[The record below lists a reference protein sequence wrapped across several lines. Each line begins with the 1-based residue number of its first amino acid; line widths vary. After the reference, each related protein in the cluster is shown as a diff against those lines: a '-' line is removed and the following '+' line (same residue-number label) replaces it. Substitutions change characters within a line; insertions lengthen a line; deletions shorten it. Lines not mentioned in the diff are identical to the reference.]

1 LNGLAAHRVAIAA
14 KMPQLRGNPNRA
26 AAALRPCQPY
36 GSNRFPRDGAVGTG
50 NAGHRDCHLRS
61 RALEGARRHRSND
74 GFAYCT
80 ALFEQSSRHA
90 QPAHLGIIAV
100 RDKSLDK
107 PLRAAGN
114 IGEGLCNPT
123 SGAGFRGRHD
133 PARILQ
139 APADSRGKMF
149 ELRIG
154 VRHDHESTSLEL
166 RMDIATPEH
175 TPMMQQYLRI
185 KAQHPDVLLFYRMGD
200 FYEMFYDDARRAAE
214 LLDIALTQRGASAGA
229 PIPMAGVPAVTL
241 DSYLAK
247 LVRKGESVAICE
259 QRGDPGKAKGP
270 MEREVVRIVT
280 PGTITDEALLE
291 ERRDNVLASVCAGDG
306 RYGLAWLELSAGR
319 FSVMELE
326 SLAALEAEVERL
338 QPKEILAPDGAQPA
352 LARSLSA
359 ADRPWRARAPWQFDI
374 DSATHA
380 LTEQF
385 RTRDLAGFGCADKPQ
400 AIAAAGALLSFVRE
414 TQKSA
419 LPHLLSITTEERD
432 AALIMD
438 PATRRNLELDESLAG
453 TQELTLAGVFDRTST
468 PMGGRLL
475 RRWLHRPLRDR
486 DILRSRYH
494 AVATLIEQAHYGEF
508 AEPLRAIGD
517 LERIL
522 ARIAL
527 RSARPRDLAQ
537 LRGALAAL
545 PALKQALVTVAE
557 ASLLLKLA
565 AEIGDHRQEHDL
577 LRRSIIDSPP
587 HYLRDGGVIAE
598 GYDAELDE
606 LRALGSNTEQFLLDL
621 EQRERER
628 SGLSSLKLGFNRV
641 QGFYI
646 EVNRSQ
652 ADRVPP
658 EYLRRQTV
666 KSAERFITPE
676 LKSFEDK
683 VLGARDRA
691 LAREK
696 SLYEEVLDR
705 LSAMLPSLQST
716 ATAVAQIDVLAC
728 FAERAAALDCA
739 QPELTAEPTLLI
751 EGGRH
756 PVVERAGREPF
767 IPNDVRF
774 DQSRRMLIITGPNM
788 GGKSTYMRQTA
799 LIVVL
804 AHIGCFVPARRAV
817 LGPIDRIFTR
827 IGASD
832 DLAGGRSTFMLE
844 MTETANI
851 LNNAT
856 AESLVLMDEVGR
868 GTSTFDGLSLA
879 WACAAFIA
887 SKIRAFTLF
896 ATHYFELTSLAS
908 EAPGVVNVHVEAVE
922 HGDRLVFLH
931 SVKEGPANQS
941 YGLQVAA
948 LAGIPK
954 SVTAQ
959 ARRYLTELERERDAL
974 RKHNSPQAELPIFT
988 PAAAPMVSAALTA
1001 LRAADPDTL
1010 SPRAA
1015 LDLLFRLKSLD
1026 RDQS

>member
-1 LNGLAAHRVAIAA
+1 MI
-14 KMPQLRGNPNRA
+14 Q
-26 AAALRPCQPY
+26 
-36 GSNRFPRDGAVGTG
+36 
-50 NAGHRDCHLRS
+50 
-61 RALEGARRHRSND
+61 
-74 GFAYCT
+74 
-80 ALFEQSSRHA
+80 
-90 QPAHLGIIAV
+90 
-100 RDKSLDK
+100 
-107 PLRAAGN
+107 
-114 IGEGLCNPT
+114 NPT
-123 SGAGFRGRHD
+123 NG
-133 PARILQ
+133 P
-139 APADSRGKMF
+139 
-149 ELRIG
+149 EN
-154 VRHDHESTSLEL
+154 
-166 RMDIATPEH
+166 TPDH

-200 FYEMFYDDARRAAE
+200 FYEMFYDDARRAAG

-241 DSYLAK
+241 DTYLAK

-259 QRGDPGKAKGP
+259 QRGIPGKTKGP

-280 PGTITDEALLE
+280 PGTLTDEALLE
-291 ERRDNVLASVCAGDG
+291 ERRDNLLASVCGANG
-306 RYGLAWLELSAGR
+306 RFGLAWLDLSAGR
-319 FSVMELE
+319 FSVMELGG
-326 SLAALEAEVERL
+326 LAALEAEIERL
-338 QPKEILAPDGAQPA
+338 RPAEILAPDGAQPA
-352 LARSLSA
+352 LASSSGPK
-359 ADRPWRARAPWQFDI
+359 DRPWRLRAPWHFDTE
-374 DSATHA
+374 SATRA

-385 RTRDLAGFGCADKPQ
+385 HTRDLAGFGCADKPL
-400 AIAAAGALLSFVRE
+400 AIAAAGALLAYVRE

-419 LPHLLSITTEERD
+419 LPHLLSISTEERD

-453 TQELTLAGVFDRTST
+453 KPELTLAGVFDRTAT
-468 PMGGRLL
+468 AMGARML

-486 DILRSRYH
+486 STLRARYN
-494 AVATLIEQAHYGEF
+494 AVATLMEGAQHMAV
-508 AEPLRAIGD
+508 AQPLKAIGD
-517 LERIL
+517 LERIV

-527 RSARPRDLAQ
+527 RSARPRDLTQ
-537 LRGALAAL
+537 LRAAFAVMPQLHEILAGIPSPLLQQLIVELNPDNPDHNYKDDHAL
-545 PALKQALVTVAE
+545 
-557 ASLLLKLA
+557 LA
-565 AEIGDHRQEHDL
+565 KAIVE
-577 LRRSIIDSPP
+577 SPP
-587 HYLRDGGVIAE
+587 HYLRDGGVIAA

-606 LRALGSNTEQFLLDL
+606 LRLLGSNTEQFLLDL

-658 EYLRRQTV
+658 DYLRRQTV
-666 KSAERFITPE
+666 KSSERFITPE

-696 SLYEEVLDR
+696 TLYEALLDHLTSR
-705 LSAMLPSLQST
+705 LPALQA
-716 ATAVAQIDVLAC
+716 ATAAIAQIDVLSC
-728 FAERAAALDCA
+728 FAERAATLDCA
-739 QPELTAEPTLLI
+739 QPELIDEPMLLI
-751 EGGRH
+751 DGGRH

-767 IPNDVRF
+767 VPNDLRF
-774 DQSRRMLIITGPNM
+774 DDSRRMLIITGPNM

-799 LIVVL
+799 LIVIL
-804 AHIGCFVPARRAV
+804 AHVGCYVPARRAV
-817 LGPIDRIFTR
+817 LGPMDRIFTR

-856 AESLVLMDEVGR
+856 AHSLVLMDEVGR

-887 SKIRAFTLF
+887 TKIRAFTLF
-896 ATHYFELTSLAS
+896 ATHYFELTSLVG

-922 HGDRLVFLH
+922 HGDTLVFLH
-931 SVKEGPANQS
+931 SVKDGPANQS

-974 RKHNSPQAELPIFT
+974 RTSTSPQGELALSL
-988 PAAAPMVSAALTA
+988 PAPPQPQPQSAALEA
-1001 LRAADPDTL
+1001 LRALDPNSL
-1010 SPRAA
+1010 SPREA
-1015 LDLLFRLKSLD
+1015 LDLLFRLQTLD
-1026 RDQS
+1026 RGDRVS